1 MSDPFIGEI
10 KLLAYNNSDRVPR
23 GWALCNGQLL
33 PINQNQALFSI
44 LGTVYGGDGITSFA
58 LPDLRGRVPVHV
70 SGTFPLGTA
79 QGEDKHTLTINE
91 MPMHTHQVSA
101 SNATASVSDI
111 GSTTWAAPAS
121 PAYNP
126 PGTLVQMS
134 QAAMTVAG
142 ESQAHSNMQ
151 PYQTVAFCIAIQGIF
166 PSRN

>member
-1 MSDPFIGEI
+1 MSEPFIGEI
-10 KLLAYNNSDRVPR
+10 KLLAFNNSDYIPR

-44 LGTVYGGDGITSFA
+44 LGTVYGGNGTTTFA

-70 SGTFPLGTA
+70 SNTIPLGTA
-79 QGEDKHTLTINE
+79 QGEEKHTLTTNE

-111 GSTTWAAPAS
+111 GSATWAVPAS

-126 PGTLVQMS
+126 ASTLVQMN
-134 QAAMTVAG
+134 QAALAVAG
-142 ESQAHSNMQ
+142 ESQGHPNMQ
-151 PYQTVAFCIAIQGIF
+151 PYQAVA
-166 PSRN
+166 